1 MARSDVKP
9 VVRPLPVFIVKLGVG
24 AFFIIG
30 SILLWND
37 RRMDRTGMKVHKSE
51 YRAVMVVGQEPRPAV
66 VFPPRY
72 LGDFHRLPPAS
83 P

>member
-37 RRMDRTGMKVHKSE
+37 RRVGKAAEGGHKTLG
-51 YRAVMVVGQEPRPAV
+51 VPA
-66 VFPPRY
+66 FK
-72 LGDFHRLPPAS
+72 
-83 P
+83 

>member
-37 RRMDRTGMKVHKSE
+37 RRMDRTGMKVHKARSSQADG
-51 YRAVMVVGQEPRPAV
+51 YAGI
-66 VFPPRY
+66 
-72 LGDFHRLPPAS
+72 
-83 P
+83 